1 MHWTLVL
8 LMLVGC
14 SFAWASESIRIAT
27 GEYPPFTGSKLVD
40 DGFVNHLIRQVLAEA
55 GLSAEFV
62 YLPWKR
68 SFQAAQQGKYD
79 MASYW
84 VCEREYQ
91 QHFYCSDELYRGQL
105 LLYFRAETPLPQWHS
120 IDDLKSYRIGAI
132 LGYEYVPEF
141 HQAMQK
147 GELDVIMVSNDRLN
161 LNMLLN
167 DRVDLILLS
176 DTAMQSLLAEHF
188 PSMPKDQ
195 IQAHPKPFLNY
206 RAHVLFPKSIASSS
220 ALRERFNASLKKL
233 KASGEVERQWQRLIK
248 GEFIPLEN

>member
-14 SFAWASESIRIAT
+14 SFARASESIRIAT

-68 SFQAAQQGKYD
+68 SFQAAQQGMYD

-120 IDDLKSYRIGAI
+120 IDDLKPYRIGAI

-176 DTAMQSLLAEHF
+176 ETAMQSLLAEHF

-195 IQAHPKPFLNY
+195 IQAHSKPFLNY
-206 RAHVLFPKSIASSS
+206 RAHVLFPNSLASSS

-233 KASGEVERQWQRLIK
+233 KASGEFERQWQRLIK
-248 GEFIPLEN
+248 GEFIPRQD